1 MSSQADHGGH
11 RERMRKRFKESGNFK
26 GFSEHEILEMLLF
39 YIVPRKNTNDIAH
52 ELIKKFGSLNSVL
65 NASVEELSSVKDMG
79 ESSANSL
86 LFFREL
92 INYCSTVTDSRIDI
106 RNISAALS
114 FVNNCFR
121 NEKQEKF
128 KVICIDSGFHIKSV
142 TDISAGG
149 ARFTPV
155 DFRELT
161 KAVLNSG
168 TDIVILAQSP

>member
-106 RNISAALS
+106 RNIIVS
-114 FVNNCFR
+114 
-121 NEKQEKF
+121 ET
-128 KVICIDSGFHIKSV
+128 KSRR
-142 TDISAGG
+142 SS
-149 ARFTPV
+149 R
-155 DFRELT
+155 
-161 KAVLNSG
+161 
-168 TDIVILAQSP
+168 